1 MLSRQTFLI
10 ITGCGRIV
18 HYYVLK
24 PESVN
29 HNRLIFAVN
38 MRYEERADGDV
49 KPRFSTDQLSG
60 FVLQTRHLSILTFDR
75 LVLKLPTLR
84 KGASACFPVSSQ

>member
-1 MLSRQTFLI
+1 MLSRQIFLI

-75 LVLKLPTLR
+75 LVLPKLR
-84 KGASACFPVSSQ
+84 KGASCGACFRVGSQ